1 MNMSPRMKSIG
12 FFTLVLVFVA
22 GSFALAARYF
32 EARDH
37 RVAFSLTDQH
47 GESVTQKDLS
57 GRYLLVFFGFTNC
70 HGICPTYMSN
80 LTRVMAELDGTGHSR
95 RVTPVFIS
103 VDPER
108 DDPAAVNAYVAR
120 FDARFVGL
128 TGSRT
133 ALEQTAKSFKTYLQ
147 DAPPGI
153 AEDYQ
158 VSHSSTVYVVDP
170 YGRIVDFMSFAEGV
184 EAVAE
189 RERDL
194 V

>member
-1 MNMSPRMKSIG
+1 MNMSPRMKSLG
-12 FFTLVLVFVA
+12 FFAIVLVIVA
-22 GSFALAARYF
+22 GSYSLAVRYF
-32 EARDH
+32 EVRDS
-37 RVAFSLTDQH
+37 VAFSLVDQH
-47 GESVTQKDLS
+47 GDTVTEEDLG

-70 HGICPTYMSN
+70 HGICPTYMGN

-108 DDPAAVNAYVAR
+108 DDAAALAAYVAR
-120 FDARFVGL
+120 FDARFIGL
-128 TGSRT
+128 TGSRA
-133 ALEQTAKSFKTYLQ
+133 ALEQTANSFKTYLQ
-147 DAPPGI
+147 DAPPRI
-153 AEDYQ
+153 AKDYQ

-189 RERDL
+189 RVRDL

>member
-1 MNMSPRMKSIG
+1 MSMSPRMKGIG
-12 FFTLVLVFVA
+12 LFALVLVIVA
-22 GSFALAARYF
+22 GSFALAVRYF

-37 RVAFSLTDQH
+37 RVAFSLIDQH
-47 GESVTQKDLS
+47 GDTVTQKDLE

-70 HGICPTYMSN
+70 DGICPTYMSN

-108 DDPAAVNAYVAR
+108 DDPAAVSAYVAR

-128 TGSRT
+128 TGSRP
-133 ALEQTAKSFKTYLQ
+133 ALEQTATSFRTYLQ
-147 DAPPGI
+147 DAPLRV
-153 AEDYQ
+153 AKDYQ

-170 YGRIVDFMSFAEGV
+170 YGRIIDFMSFAEGV
-184 EAVAE
+184 EVVAE
-189 RERDL
+189 RVRDL